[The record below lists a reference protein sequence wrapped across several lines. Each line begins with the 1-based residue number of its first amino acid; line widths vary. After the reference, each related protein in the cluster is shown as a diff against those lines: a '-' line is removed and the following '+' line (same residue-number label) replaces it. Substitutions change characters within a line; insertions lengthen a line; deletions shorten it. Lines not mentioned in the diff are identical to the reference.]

1 MEYFSE
7 LLNKAVTEEQIIM
20 IDKDD
25 NEMEICPPPPRKR

>member
-7 LLNKAVTEEQIIM
+7 FLNEGVMEEQIIM

-25 NEMEICPPPPRKR
+25 NEMEICPPPLRKR